1 VSLRLYAD
9 DPWLRT
15 RQVVGDA
22 LVLVVGYWVVRI
34 ALRLREGV
42 GELRVVATGLERSGR
57 NVSQGADGAGD
68 ALQGVPGVGGALA
81 APFRTIEG
89 AGRDL
94 VASGEQIGRTVDAVA
109 LWLPLTLA
117 LLVLGWIGLRYLPAR
132 VTWVREATEV
142 GLVLRSPDAARL
154 LGMRAAATRPLRQ
167 LRRTVGDPAT
177 ALAEERFAEL
187 AAVELRALGLSTA
200 VLSAEGVPAG
210 DAAPPG

>member
-1 VSLRLYAD
+1 MGWRLYAD
-9 DPWLRT
+9 DALLRT
-15 RQVVGDA
+15 RQVVGDG
-22 LVLVVGYWVVRI
+22 LVLAAAYWIVRL

-42 GELRVVATGLERSGR
+42 AELRVVATGLERSGR

-68 ALQGVPGVGGALA
+68 VLADVPGIGGALA

-94 VASGEQIGRTVDAVA
+94 VAAGDQVGRAVDAVT
-109 LWLPLTLA
+109 LWLPLVLA

-132 VTWVREATEV
+132 VAWVREATEA

-154 LGMRAAATRPLRQ
+154 LGTRAAATRPLRQ
-167 LRRTVGDPAT
+167 LRRAVGDPAT
-177 ALAEERFAEL
+177 ALAEGRFTEL

-200 VLSAEGVPAG
+200 GLTERDAPS
-210 DAAPPG
+210 AAPS